1 MNFKIVGDS
10 CCDLDGDLKEKM
22 KVEIVPLT
30 ISVLGKTYVDDDS
43 LDVLELLKKMKKS
56 TEVPKTACPS
66 PNDYINAYKGEE
78 DIFVVTLS
86 SKLSGSYNSAV
97 LARNLYLE
105 ENKEKF
111 IHVFDSKSASTGQAL
126 IAMKIYEL
134 KKKGYSSEE
143 VVKEVENY
151 ISEMKTFF
159 ILESLDNLIKAGRI
173 SSLKGKLATILSIIP
188 IMRSTDI
195 GEIALLENVRGAK
208 KAFNRL
214 IDVIG
219 EQGVRL
225 EEKILAIS
233 HCNCLDKALRFKEEV
248 AKKHNFKDIV
258 IFETHGISTVYAN
271 DGGLIVSF

>member
-10 CCDLDGDLKEKM
+10 CCDLDEGLKKKM
-22 KVEIVPLT
+22 NVEIVPLT
-30 ISVLGKTYVDDDS
+30 IDILDKTYVDDES
-43 LDVLELLKKMKKS
+43 LDTLELLRDMKKS
-56 TEVPKTACPS
+56 SEIPKTSCPS
-66 PNDYINAYKGEE
+66 PNDYIDSYKGEE

-134 KKKGYSSEE
+134 KEKGYTNEE
-143 VVKEVENY
+143 VVHKVEDY

-173 SSLKGKLATILSIIP
+173 SLLKGKLATILSIVP

-195 GEIALLENVRGAK
+195 GEIDLLENVRGAK

-219 EQGVRL
+219 EQGVRI
-225 EEKILAIS
+225 EEKILAIT
-233 HCNCLDKALRFKEEV
+233 HCNCLEKALRFKEEV
-248 AKKHNFKDIV
+248 SKRYKFKDIV
-258 IFETHGISTVYAN
+258 VFETHGISTVYAN
-271 DGGLIVSF
+271 DGGLIISF